1 MSCSVDRPTAM
12 HNTLGAVTAAHPF
25 EEEQHPGR
33 DLLKHENTARNRM
46 NRQRTRDKIRN
57 ISLERLYDGT
67 FFLAWH
73 FFIAAASRCSLPS
86 FRTPI
91 RPYKGGEL
99 KSGAVALLFA
109 EAGCAVFTVFAGV
122 FDALCAICELPPEP
136 PEPPELSAPHAEPP
150 SASAPVRPPV
160 PALTP
165 IGVPIVSRTT

>member
-1 MSCSVDRPTAM
+1 M

-25 EEEQHPGR
+25 EEEQHPGP
-33 DLLKHENTARNRM
+33 DLLKHENTARNRI

-73 FFIAAASRCSLPS
+73 VFIAAANRCSLPS

-99 KSGAVALLFA
+99 KRGAVALLFA
-109 EAGCAVFTVFAGV
+109 EVGCAVLAALSGV
-122 FDALCAICELPPEP
+122 FDALCAVCEQPPEQ
-136 PEPPELSAPHAEPP
+136 PEPHDEPQIAP
-150 SASAPVRPPV
+150 APVRPPATLS
-160 PALTP
+160 PAGRRRARFGHRTAH
-165 IGVPIVSRTT
+165 SRPAAG